1 MGVLWRLLG
10 DDGRRLGIGKS
21 VHLFRPPVHH
31 FSALSKGVGR
41 SEAPSLLTLGQSVHV
56 VQLCPYLLLYIYY

>member
-10 DDGRRLGIGKS
+10 DGGQRLGIGKS
-21 VHLFRPPVHH
+21 VHLFRPPVHL

-41 SEAPSLLTLGQSVHV
+41 PKAAPAKASGQSVHV